1 MKKIDKND
9 LIYKLLLVIL
19 CLLLI
24 IISKGSNV
32 FGSDTDWI
40 RQHIIF
46 PDYFRDLFYSNHN
59 LFNTFSPHIGSGINI
74 FYLSYYG
81 LFSPIILLSYLLPFV
96 GMGNYI
102 IYSSYILI
110 IITSLLIYKFF
121 KSNDFNIH
129 ISFILSILFI
139 LSGPFIFHFHRH
151 LMFINYMPFLI
162 LSLIG
167 VKRYIDKNRSLLFIV
182 SLFLLIMTSY
192 YYAVVSIISIGL
204 YYLYYYL
211 KINKSFNIKATF
223 KFIIRIILSIL
234 LASFFLLPTYYS
246 IKTGRIS
253 TTIDINLK
261 LFIPTIDGVNLLYNS
276 YSIGLTFIF
285 ILSIIFNIIFLNK
298 NNKIVSILIAI
309 LILFPIF
316 NYILNGF
323 LYLNGKCFIPL
334 IPIILI
340 LIGDMFK
347 NINKC
352 FNYKLFSIIA
362 LLSVIFISN
371 SDIYILTILDVIFSL
386 LVIYLYFKKNN
397 NNYLYIFVLLSF
409 AIFISNNLNDN
420 YITKDKY
427 NELENI
433 KNSNISKYINKD
445 NNLYRFNN
453 YTNTK
458 DLINYSYS
466 LNDYTTTLYSSTFNK
481 TYIDA
486 FYNDF
491 MNNFEFRN
499 KFMISSKY
507 NIFFNKLMGVKY
519 IISNRNIYGYEKII
533 KKDNL
538 ILYENN
544 NVNQIGFFKSNIMST
559 NEYNNLSYNNKLEA
573 IINNIIVD
581 DYEYKKIDNYIQKD
595 INLNYQI
602 KEKDNLIINDHKI
615 ISNGLG
621 HLVLDISNNDLKN
634 KSLIIRITLNN
645 ANKCDLNDLSI
656 NINGIKNKLTC
667 LEWKYFNNNYTFD
680 YILSSNKDLD
690 SLNIYF
696 SNGTFNIKDIKY
708 YTIDNSFFDK
718 DNNTY
723 LTNIKNNLKNGKLE
737 GNINCL
743 DDGYFVFSFPY
754 DKGYKIYVDDK
765 LIDYELVDKAFIGF
779 KLSKGKHNIKL
790 EYKAIYFDLGLNIS
804 IITMLSLIV
813 LVIYENKKK
822 TK

>member
-1 MKKIDKND
+1 MKND
-9 LIYKLLLVIL
+9 EE
-19 CLLLI
+19 
-24 IISKGSNV
+24 
-32 FGSDTDWI
+32 
-40 RQHIIF
+40 
-46 PDYFRDLFYSNHN
+46 FYSFYGNEQ
-59 LFNTFSPHIGSGINI
+59 SI
-74 FYLSYYG
+74 FGKG
-81 LFSPIILLSYLLPFV
+81 LTTWLKEDEIIKLR
-96 GMGNYI
+96 GM
-102 IYSSYILI
+102 
-110 IITSLLIYKFF
+110 SLLN
-121 KSNDFNIH
+121 SNKE
-129 ISFILSILFI
+129 
-139 LSGPFIFHFHRH
+139 
-151 LMFINYMPFLI
+151 Y
-162 LSLIG
+162 
-167 VKRYIDKNRSLLFIV
+167 V
-182 SLFLLIMTSY
+182 
-192 YYAVVSIISIGL
+192 
-204 YYLYYYL
+204 L
-211 KINKSFNIKATF
+211 KE
-223 KFIIRIILSIL
+223 L
-234 LASFFLLPTYYS
+234 
-246 IKTGRIS
+246 
-253 TTIDINLK
+253 
-261 LFIPTIDGVNLLYNS
+261 NS
-276 YSIGLTFIF
+276 YFSRLTR
-285 ILSIIFNIIFLNK
+285 LEDS
-298 NNKIVSILIAI
+298 
-309 LILFPIF
+309 
-316 NYILNGF
+316 
-323 LYLNGKCFIPL
+323 
-334 IPIILI
+334 
-340 LIGDMFK
+340 
-347 NINKC
+347 
-352 FNYKLFSIIA
+352 FS
-362 LLSVIFISN
+362 
-371 SDIYILTILDVIFSL
+371 
-386 LVIYLYFKKNN
+386 
-397 NNYLYIFVLLSF
+397 
-409 AIFISNNLNDN
+409 
-420 YITKDKY
+420 
-427 NELENI
+427 
-433 KNSNISKYINKD
+433 
-445 NNLYRFNN
+445 
-453 YTNTK
+453 
-458 DLINYSYS
+458 
-466 LNDYTTTLYSSTFNK
+466 
-481 TYIDA
+481 
-486 FYNDF
+486 NDF

-804 IITMLSLIV
+804 IITMLSLII